1 MRSFSNERRAV
12 CFSDCSSS
20 SSSNIILRL
29 SRVGYR
35 NVYGRVDVAGC
46 GAVRL
51 DPELPGEGQC
61 SVYDVQPWPSAV
73 NRCYAS
79 LACAL
84 SGRLVAEK
92 VGVISATYEAV
103 YFHFLPDTATFQ
115 IVRASI
121 SASIIHRSHLS
132 CMGRTPRKKGDVFLA
147 DFGVHGSMGDRY
159 VIRLP
164 DLNRNF
170 SDNLLPV
177 SIVTGLRTKNTFFSR
192 LKCTKCNFDW
202 SCARELRGFSS

>member
-12 CFSDCSSS
+12 CFSNCSSS
-20 SSSNIILRL
+20 SGSNIMLRL

-46 GAVRL
+46 GAVRRL
-51 DPELPGEGQC
+51 DPVTRWRPMQCIWCTALTISCQPLLCFSCMRPFRAIGRRKSRRYFGNVWSSLLP
-61 SVYDVQPWPSAV
+61 
-73 NRCYAS
+73 
-79 LACAL
+79 L
-84 SGRLVAEK
+84 
-92 VGVISATYEAV
+92 
-103 YFHFLPDTATFQ
+103 FPDTATFQ

-121 SASIIHRSHLS
+121 NASIIHRSHLS

-177 SIVTGLRTKNTFFSR
+177 SIVYVQDTFFSR

-202 SCARELRGFSS
+202 SCARELRGFSD